1 MGDLDGDGAPDLAL
15 ANGTFMPYYYS
26 FNDNVAVLM
35 NRTGSCQDLDGD
47 GYGDPASTV
56 CTYPERDCDDT
67 DPAIHPGAPEI
78 WGDGIDS
85 NCNGQD
91 LCYIATAA
99 FGSRLN
105 GKIDVLRAFR
115 DRHLM
120 VSRAGEALVEAYYR
134 NSPAIAAVVEKT
146 PWLKTT
152 VRILLLPVIG
162 LVSLFV

>member
-1 MGDLDGDGAPDLAL
+1 MGDLDGDGAQDLAV
-15 ANGTFMPYYYS
+15 ANEVS
-26 FNDNVAVLM
+26 DSVSVLI
-35 NRTGSCQDLDGD
+35 NRTRFCSDLDGD
-47 GYGDPASTV
+47 GYGAPASMV
-56 CTYPERDCDDT
+56 CTYLRLDCDDT
-67 DPAIHPGAPEI
+67 DPTIHPGAMEI

-99 FGSRLN
+99 FGSKLN

>member
-1 MGDLDGDGAPDLAL
+1 M
-15 ANGTFMPYYYS
+15 
-26 FNDNVAVLM
+26 
-35 NRTGSCQDLDGD
+35 
-47 GYGDPASTV
+47 
-56 CTYPERDCDDT
+56 
-67 DPAIHPGAPEI
+67 EI

-99 FGSRLN
+99 FGSKLN

-120 VSRAGEALVEAYYR
+120 VNRAGEAFVEAYYR

-146 PWLKTT
+146 PWLKTA